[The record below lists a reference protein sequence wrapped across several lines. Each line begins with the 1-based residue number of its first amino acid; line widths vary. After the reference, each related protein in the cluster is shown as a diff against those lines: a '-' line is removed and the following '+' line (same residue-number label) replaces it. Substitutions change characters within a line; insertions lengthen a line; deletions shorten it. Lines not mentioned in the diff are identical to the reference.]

1 MNLLRHVIAGALI
14 AALPV
19 GSALACNT
27 AAWNGTAGANAAV
40 SDDPDSNNA
49 TNGPTDLGAV
59 PRYAGRCGLMTAAAG
74 NSFVGD
80 NSPNNETVY
89 RARFYVR
96 AGQAGSKIFSA
107 TSADNGGG
115 TEVVGITF
123 TGTAFQFDVNGA
135 AAVSTTGTITSGP
148 WYSIEISYDDNGPFS
163 ATVASGGANAPT
175 TQTVN
180 TAGNAGALTVGS
192 VRVGHISGGGAGPS
206 TFIDEFDSS
215 RGATAIGRLCPG
227 DANASGGRTVAD
239 AALIRNESLTT
250 NTQDLITGQ
259 PDANDNGSVTVADAA
274 IIRNLA
280 LLNQGACPAI

>member
-40 SDDPDSNNA
+40 SDDPDNNNA
-49 TNGPTDLGAV
+49 TNGPADLGAV
-59 PRYAGRCGLMTAAAG
+59 SRYSGRCGLMTAAAG
-74 NSFVGD
+74 QSWVSD

-96 AGQAGSKIFSA
+96 AGQTGSKIFTA
-107 TSADNGGG
+107 TTADNGGG

-123 TGTAFQFDVNGA
+123 TGSAFQFDVNGTA
-135 AAVSTTGTITSGP
+135 GVSAPGITAGP

-163 ATVASGGANAPT
+163 ATVATGGANAPT
-175 TQTVN
+175 TQTVS
-180 TAGNAGALTVGS
+180 TAANAGALTVGS
-192 VRVGHISGGGAGPS
+192 VRVGHLNAGGGAS
-206 TFIDEFDSS
+206 TFVDEFDSS

-274 IIRNLA
+274 IVRNLS

>member
-40 SDDPDSNNA
+40 SDDPDASGA
-49 TNGPTDLGAV
+49 TNAPEAGAV
-59 PRYAGRCGLMTAAAG
+59 PRYSGRCGLMTAAAG
-74 NSFVGD
+74 QSWVSD

-96 AGQAGSKIFSA
+96 AGQAGSKIFTA
-107 TSADNGGG
+107 TTADNGGG

-123 TGTAFQFDVNGA
+123 TGTAFQFDVNNA
-135 AAVSTTGTITSGP
+135 TATVSAPGITSGP

-163 ATVASGGANAPT
+163 ATVATGGASAGAT

-180 TAGNAGALTVGS
+180 LPNGGPLTVGS
-192 VRVGHISGGGAGPS
+192 VRVGHLNAGGGAS

-227 DANASGGRTVAD
+227 DANNSNSRTVAD
-239 AALIRNESLTT
+239 AAVIRNEVLS
-250 NTQDLITGQ
+250 NQTQDLITGQ
-259 PDANDNGSVTVADAA
+259 PDANDSGGVTVADASL
-274 IIRNLA
+274 IRNIVLQG
-280 LLNQGACPAI
+280 LGACPAI

>member
-1 MNLLRHVIAGALI
+1 MNLSRNFLAGAIL
-14 AALPV
+14 ALLPLT
-19 GSALACNT
+19 GAFACNT
-27 AAWNGTAGANAAV
+27 AAWNGTPGANAAV
-40 SDDPDSNNA
+40 ADDPDSNNA
-49 TNGPTDLGAV
+49 TNGPADAGAV
-59 PRYAGRCGLMTAAAG
+59 PRYAGHCGLKADAAG
-74 NSFVGD
+74 QSWVSD
-80 NSPNNETVY
+80 NSPNDEAVY

-107 TSADNGGG
+107 TTADNGGG

-123 TGTAFQFDVNGA
+123 TGTAFQFDVNG
-135 AAVSTTGTITSGP
+135 TTGATANGITSGP

-180 TAGNAGALTVGS
+180 TAGNAGALKVGS
-192 VRVGHISGGGAGPS
+192 VRIGHLNAGGAGAS

-239 AALIRNESLTT
+239 AALIRNEVLTT
-250 NTQDLITGQ
+250 STQDLITGQ
-259 PDANDNGSVTVADAA
+259 PDSNDSGGVTAADSA
-274 IIRNLA
+274 IVRNLV
-280 LLNQGACPAI
+280 LLGQGACPAN